1 MVGAHDAAV
10 PHATGLILVAL
21 LPDNALDPVKLR
33 RHLLPHRNH
42 LTFLIFLVYRRLQFL
57 SVFIR
62 LLTLFL
68 EIRGEQLTATTAI
81 LLLVKPHEI
90 AVAVIT
96 SVTAPDSIPA
106 IGSGPMPV
114 YIINSYAA
122 LIRWEQ
128 LGIVSFLFN
137 GHLLNEIELANAL
150 TNACQSFH

>member
-10 PHATGLILVAL
+10 PDATGLILVAL
-21 LPDNALDPVKLR
+21 RPDNALDPVKLR

-42 LTFLIFLVYRRLQFL
+42 LTFLILLVYRLQIL
-57 SVFIR
+57 LVLIR

-68 EIRGEQLTATTAI
+68 EIRCEPLAATTAI

-90 AVAVIT
+90 AVAVVT
-96 SVTAPDSIPA
+96 SVTALDSSPA
-106 IGSGPMPV
+106 IGSGTMPV
-114 YIINSYAA
+114 YIINGYAA

-150 TNACQSFH
+150 TNARQSFH